1 MVDTVKSATAR
12 EGGQFRFR
20 ITETVTIE
28 DGTVIEEGTPG
39 FGVIRSASPAARGNH
54 DGIIA
59 LEPRYLMVRKPQ
71 GGWKRVEVSMDPT
84 LPPVWTANETVL
96 SKASNLLP
104 VPGFVVSSVN
114 AFRWGRNISLGPGF
128 VFAVIP
134 IPDLSKAPIC

>member
-1 MVDTVKSATAR
+1 MVDTVKSVSAR
-12 EGGQFRFR
+12 EGGAFRFR
-20 ITETVTIE
+20 ITDTVTIE
-28 DGTVIEEGTPG
+28 DGTEIPEGTPG

-71 GGWKRVEVSMDPT
+71 GGWKRVEVAMDPT
-84 LPPVWTANETVL
+84 LPPIWTANESVL
-96 SKASNLLP
+96 SKASNFLP

>member
-1 MVDTVKSATAR
+1 MVDTVKSINAR

-20 ITETVTIE
+20 ITDTVTIE

-39 FGVIRSASPAARGNH
+39 YGVIRSASPAARGNH

-84 LPPVWTANETVL
+84 LPPIWTANETVL

>member
-1 MVDTVKSATAR
+1 
-12 EGGQFRFR
+12 
-20 ITETVTIE
+20 
-28 DGTVIEEGTPG
+28 
-39 FGVIRSASPAARGNH
+39 
-54 DGIIA
+54 
-59 LEPRYLMVRKPQ
+59 MVRKPQ

-84 LPPVWTANETVL
+84 LPPIWTANETVL